1 MTVQDSLTIWLLR
14 RSTLGNVLGRSKNN
28 VFAPKGKAPSGFAPV
43 AEETGRTES
52 MIEMPEDEL
61 PPIPQMK
68 SADDGLRIGVR

>member
-1 MTVQDSLTIWLLR
+1 MGALGNLR
-14 RSTLGNVLGRSKNN
+14 RALRARALRN